1 MRLHSTL
8 ALLSAAVFGVA
19 LASCG
24 SSSTTT
30 SQSST
35 GSDNVVKLGVDLP
48 LSGADASDGIPTRN
62 GVVKAVEDANAKG
75 VPGGFHFV
83 VFDLDDA
90 VQGKHD
96 PAQGAQNLKNFVA
109 DDTVMAVI
117 GPFNSNVAQAEIP
130 IGNDAGLAQ
139 ISPAAT
145 NPGLTKGDSAAKLRT
160 SHPDVNSFF
169 RVCSTDDRQGLADAQ
184 SARKLGLKRAFIID
198 DNETYGKG
206 LADVFESQFKAL
218 GGTIAGH
225 EHLTAGQNDYKALL
239 TKAHA
244 TSPDLVFYGG
254 TTSTGGG
261 LVRKQMA
268 DAGLGAVTY
277 LGGDGISDES
287 FITTAGSSAD
297 GTYFTVAA
305 PQGKSS
311 FVAAYRKRFDA
322 PVGSYSANGY
332 AAAAVAIA
340 AIEKSIVANGNKAPT
355 RAAVLTSVAATT
367 GVDTPIGVV
376 GFDKN
381 GDTTNP
387 ALSLYKISGGKAHFA
402 GLVSVKN

>member
-1 MRLHSTL
+1 MRLQSTFV
-8 ALLSAAVFGVA
+8 LLSAALFGAA
-19 LASCG
+19 LAGC
-24 SSSTTT
+24 SSPSTT
-30 SQSST
+30 SQSSS
-35 GSDNVVKLGVDLP
+35 GSENVVKLGVDLP
-48 LSGADASDGIPTRN
+48 VSGADASDGIPIRN
-62 GVVKAVEDANAKG
+62 AVVEAVEDANAKG
-75 VPGGFHFV
+75 VPGGIRFSV
-83 VFDLDDA
+83 YDLDDA

-96 PAQGAQNLKNFVA
+96 PAQGAQNLKTFVA
-109 DDTVMAVI
+109 DDAVLAVI

-130 IGNDAGLAQ
+130 IANDAGLAQ

-160 SHPDVNSFF
+160 SHPDVNAFF

-206 LADVFESQFKAL
+206 LADVFATQFVAL
-218 GGTIAGH
+218 GGTVAGR
-225 EHLTAGQNDYKALL
+225 EHLTAGQSDYKALL

-244 TSPDLVFYGG
+244 ENPDLVFYGG

-268 DAGLGAVTY
+268 DAGLGSVTY

-287 FITTAGSSAD
+287 FITTTGSSAD
-297 GTYFTVAA
+297 GTYYTVAA

-311 FVAAYRKRFDA
+311 FTAAYRKRFGVD
-322 PVGSYSANGY
+322 VGAYSANGY

-340 AIEKSIVANGNKAPT
+340 AIEKAITANGNKIPT
-355 RAAVLTSVAATT
+355 RAAVLQNVAATS

-387 ALSLYKISGGKAHFA
+387 ALSLYEISDGKAHFA
-402 GLVSVKN
+402 GLVSVKI